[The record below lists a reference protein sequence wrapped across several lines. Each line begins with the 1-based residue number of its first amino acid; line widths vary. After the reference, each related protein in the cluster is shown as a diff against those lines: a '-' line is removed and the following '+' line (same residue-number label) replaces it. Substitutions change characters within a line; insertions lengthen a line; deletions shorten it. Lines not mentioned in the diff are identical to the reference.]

1 MKKNGIMIIIVL
13 LLEVLLAVGSNFLF
27 LRLQEQDAGREYRV
41 EIARVSRQ
49 IQNGEEPDISSFQ
62 YVKKVEPFDGSVI
75 GNDDYTAAVGPD
87 GTVYR
92 ISYRMDQRSA
102 KGLFVINLIWGV
114 VFLLTIAVGGYIYRK
129 ILKPFRDLSEL
140 PIELSKGNLSI
151 PLKEEKNRYFGRY
164 LWGMDMLR
172 EKLEEEKERRLAM
185 EQEKKTLVLTVSH
198 DIKTP
203 LSAIKLYNKALA
215 SGIYEDEEKRREA
228 HRGID
233 RNLDELEKY
242 VEEIRDAAREDFLQM
257 HVKEG
262 EWYLSEVM
270 NKVDGL
276 YAEKAGQVHTKF
288 VIDPYTDCILKGD
301 PERAL
306 EVMQNILENALKYGD
321 GRRIS
326 IRFSDE
332 EDCRLVTVENT
343 GSSLPERELPNIF
356 DSFYRGSNS
365 EKQRGSGLGLYIC
378 RKIMQAMDGEIFA
391 EVKKNATE
399 DIFAVTAVFRKR

>member
-75 GNDDYTAAVGPD
+75 ENDEYTAAVGPD

-114 VFLLTIAVGGYIYRK
+114 VFLLTIAVGVYIYRK

-215 SGIYEDEEKRREA
+215 SGIYEDEEKRRDA

-332 EDCRLVTVENT
+332 EECRLVTVENT